1 MPAEHARF
9 LPLRAGL
16 HTCIAGAVVRD
27 TRGLALTGR
36 ERCNYFP
43 AAPTVTLTWSFEGR
57 GELFEP
63 VLRRGTPPQ
72 RQPLPRLL
80 FSGVQTRPF
89 ASWNP
94 GPVHAL
100 MVALQP
106 EAARLLLG
114 IDAASWRDEHVPA
127 AAVLRAQDLALCQ
140 SLFAPGT
147 DAERFARLQDGW
159 AARWQAL
166 RPPQATVARY
176 VEDWMHSLI
185 QRAAISSA
193 GRSARQM
200 ERRIKSWSGL
210 SLRELRRLARI
221 QRAFYLAFPSPLPS
235 NTNLAAVAAEAG
247 FADQSHM
254 GRHIK
259 QSTGFSPAAFRR
271 HMHESESFWL
281 YRLFGELPPV
291 SL

>member
-1 MPAEHARF
+1 MPAQHARF
-9 LPLRAGL
+9 LPLRTGL

-27 TRGLALTGR
+27 TRGLALSDGD
-36 ERCNYFP
+36 RCNHFP

-63 VLRRGTPPQ
+63 AHQRGAAPQ
-72 RQPLPRLL
+72 RRPLPRLL

-89 ASWNP
+89 SSWNP

-106 EAARLLLG
+106 EAAQLLLG
-114 IDAASWRDEHVPA
+114 VDVAAWRDEHVA
-127 AAVLRAQDLALCQ
+127 AARVLRADDLALCQ

-147 DAERFARLQDGW
+147 DRARFGRLQDGW
-159 AARWQAL
+159 AARWRAV
-166 RPPQATVARY
+166 RPQPASVARY
-176 VEDWMHSLI
+176 VEDWTHALV

-193 GRSARQM
+193 GRSARQI

-210 SLRELRRLARI
+210 SLRELRRSARNE
-221 QRAFYLAFPSPLPS
+221 RAFYLACSAS
-235 NTNLAAVAAEAG
+235 AQDGVNLADVASAAG

-259 QSTGFSPAAFRR
+259 QSTGFTPAEFCR
-271 HMHESESFWL
+271 HLRESEGFWL
-281 YRLFGELPPV
+281 YRLFQELPGAP
-291 SL
+291 L